1 MEYEPMS
8 GRKDES
14 GIRVIKTKSL
24 RTQVYAKLKEQIMRS
39 VWKEGEKLPSENEL
53 CVMFGVSRVT
63 IRAAIQQLEILGL
76 VEVKQG
82 EGTFV
87 KNTTTMRTV
96 DTFNSVLVS
105 ESSQDIIV
113 ILEYRK
119 IIEKG
124 SIGLAQEKITHQ
136 DFLDLEQIYEQMV
149 NSKDIDDY
157 IKADWTF
164 HYKIAEITRNAVIL
178 KVYEFLHEI
187 LSTSLTKELNMLG
200 HKWGINQHRMIID
213 ALKIGVKRKSEALM
227 ENHIQAA
234 IQTILKRKMIGSVG
248 TKAKRTPKNL

>member
-1 MEYEPMS
+1 MS
-8 GRKDES
+8 GSKDDS
-14 GIRVIKTKSL
+14 DIRIIKTKSL
-24 RTQVYAKLKEQIMRS
+24 RAQVYTKLKEQIMRQ

-53 CVMFGVSRVT
+53 CIMFGVSRVT

-76 VEVKQG
+76 LEVKQG

-96 DTFNSVLVS
+96 DTFNSILVS

-124 SIGLAQEKITHQ
+124 SIGLAQEKITPH
-136 DFLDLEQIYEQMV
+136 DFMDLEKIYERMV
-149 NSKDIDDY
+149 NSKNIDDY
-157 IKADWTF
+157 IKADWAF

-178 KVYEFLHEI
+178 KVYEFLHDI
-187 LSTSLTKELNMLG
+187 LSVSLAKELKMLG
-200 HKWGINQHRMIID
+200 NKWGINQHRMIID

-227 ENHIQAA
+227 EKHIQAA
-234 IQTILKRKMIGSVG
+234 IQTILKHEEIGLVAP
-248 TKAKRTPKNL
+248 KPKRAKKNI